1 MEFLLGDCVEVLL
14 RLPASSVDVV
24 ICDPPYALSRGRTW
38 DKTDVPGGIAPS
50 VGGMDYKVGATG
62 RAHSHGLATYD
73 PVEYQRW
80 CCAWGVEVKRVM
92 KPGELMLVC
101 GGPRTYARMAVGL
114 EDAGF
119 VILDTFIWLFG
130 HGYPKGLH
138 NLGKYLGDSWE
149 GWATTLRPAWEPLL
163 LVRAPFRG
171 TLTQTARE
179 YGTGGINVGEGR
191 WPTNTFIEAA
201 VGGLPRALYS
211 HKAGGEERWG
221 WCHDCGIPVQWP
233 EHKGHNPTWH
243 PSVKPLGL
251 IRHFVELFVRPGAC
265 LLDPF
270 AGTGTVAVAASG
282 VTSNVISIE
291 IDETYLRI
299 AEARTVAAGA
309 GEDVT
314 SLVGQLFEQG
324 G

>member
-1 MEFLLGDCVEVLL
+1 MYTGGMEFLLGDCVEVLL

-38 DKTDVPGGIAPS
+38 DKTD
-50 VGGMDYKVGATG
+50 
-62 RAHSHGLATYD
+62 
-73 PVEYQRW
+73 
-80 CCAWGVEVKRVM
+80 
-92 KPGELMLVC
+92 
-101 GGPRTYARMAVGL
+101 
-114 EDAGF
+114 
-119 VILDTFIWLFG
+119 
-130 HGYPKGLH
+130 
-138 NLGKYLGDSWE
+138 
-149 GWATTLRPAWEPLL
+149 
-163 LVRAPFRG
+163 
-171 TLTQTARE
+171 
-179 YGTGGINVGEGR
+179 
-191 WPTNTFIEAA
+191 
-201 VGGLPRALYS
+201 
-211 HKAGGEERWG
+211 
-221 WCHDCGIPVQWP
+221 
-233 EHKGHNPTWH
+233 
-243 PSVKPLGL
+243 
-251 IRHFVELFVRPGAC
+251 AC